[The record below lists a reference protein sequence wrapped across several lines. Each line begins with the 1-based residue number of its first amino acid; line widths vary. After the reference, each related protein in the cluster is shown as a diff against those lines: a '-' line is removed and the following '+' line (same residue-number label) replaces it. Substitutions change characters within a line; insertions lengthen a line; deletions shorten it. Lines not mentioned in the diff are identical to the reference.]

1 MKRTTF
7 PLVADD
13 ELVVGKNPHM
23 SLYDET
29 DLISNI
35 KGPYQEKDY
44 GRKEESRLSSE
55 QPREAV
61 RDIPEDL
68 FPPLYHAEPSPYS
81 RRERLT
87 KPLAPSAVGQARIS
101 DSKTQGQLARE
112 QAREDL
118 KKKRSAA
125 YLKDD
130 KPAPARVERREV
142 TAPLVKERNPQLV
155 TLADRLRQTSYI
167 LADMPAVYSL
177 EKEDRAQQSTTRKNS
192 YDFLKKSQVYNYP
205 ERKLHQEHQMA
216 QELNLTHMEEEAE

>member
-13 ELVVGKNPHM
+13 ELVVGENPRM
-23 SLYDET
+23 SLYDEA

-35 KGPYQEKDY
+35 KGTYHEKDY
-44 GRKEESRLSSE
+44 DWQEERPVSTE
-55 QPREAV
+55 PPRTV
-61 RDIPEDL
+61 RDMPEDL
-68 FPPLYHAEPSPYS
+68 LPPLFHAEPSPYS
-81 RRERLT
+81 RKERLH
-87 KPLAPSAVGQARIS
+87 KPLVQAAPAEVRTPAQ
-101 DSKTQGQLARE
+101 KTQGQLARE

-130 KPAPARVERREV
+130 KPAPAKVVKREV
-142 TAPLVKERNPQLV
+142 TAPLVKDRNPQL
-155 TLADRLRQTSYI
+155 TSLANRLRQTDYI

-177 EKEDRAQQSTTRKNS
+177 EKEDRDKQTAVRKNS

-205 ERKLHQEHQMA
+205 ERKLHQERQMA
-216 QELNLTHMEEEAE
+216 QELNLTHMEEEVE